1 MLQVREMNRTAS
13 LTEAAKADLEAE
25 CGVTGAR
32 WCLLRGLVFYIPT
45 SEGGGEDG
53 EEDTSFSRQLA
64 ATQIRF
70 CGGRV
75 SDQMEDR
82 WAGIGQGSGSR
93 DLSTQL

>member
-1 MLQVREMNRTAS
+1 MNRTAS

-25 CGVTGAR
+25 CGLTGAR
-32 WCLLRGLVFYIPT
+32 WCLLRGLLFYIPT
-45 SEGGGEDG
+45 SEGGGED
-53 EEDTSFSRQLA
+53 TSLSSKLA

-82 WAGIGQGSGSR
+82 
-93 DLSTQL
+93 

>member
-1 MLQVREMNRTAS
+1 MFVVMLQVREMKRTVS

-32 WCLLRGLVFYIPT
+32 WCLLRGLVFFIPT
-45 SEGGGEDG
+45 SEGGGE
-53 EEDTSFSRQLA
+53 EDTSLSRKLA
-64 ATQIRF
+64 ATQIWF

-82 WAGIGQGSGSR
+82 WGGIGQGGG
-93 DLSTQL
+93 

>member
-1 MLQVREMNRTAS
+1 MFDVKPKLQVREMNRTAS

-25 CGVTGAR
+25 CGVAGAR

-45 SEGGGEDG
+45 SEGE

-75 SDQMEDR
+75 SEQMEDR
-82 WAGIGQGSGSR
+82 WAGTGQG
-93 DLSTQL
+93 

>member
-1 MLQVREMNRTAS
+1 MNRTAS

-25 CGVTGAR
+25 CGVAGAR

-45 SEGGGEDG
+45 SEGGEDG
-53 EEDTSFSRQLA
+53 EDKSFSRKLA

-93 DLSTQL
+93 DLNTQL